1 MPEEQN
7 AHRSASP
14 GSPSG
19 DRSSSQGS
27 GGGYNRGGGDRSQ
40 GGGGGYNRGGDRS
53 QGGGGG
59 YNRGGDRS
67 SQGGGRRYGGRRFQR
82 KKVCRF
88 TKEGVVYIDYKNYR
102 LLRDFLTERGKIM
115 PRRITGISAKHQRM
129 LTQAIK
135 RARHMA
141 LLPFVSSQ

>member
-1 MPEEQN
+1 MADEQST
-7 AHRSASP
+7 H
-14 GSPSG
+14 
-19 DRSSSQGS
+19 RSSS
-27 GGGYNRGGGDRSQ
+27 
-40 GGGGGYNRGGDRS
+40 
-53 QGGGGG
+53 
-59 YNRGGDRS
+59 GGDRS
-67 SQGGGRRYGGRRFQR
+67 SGSRPGGDRSSGPRPGGGGRPGGGYSRGGNDDRGGGRRFGGRRFQR

-141 LLPFVSSQ
+141 LLPFMSSQ